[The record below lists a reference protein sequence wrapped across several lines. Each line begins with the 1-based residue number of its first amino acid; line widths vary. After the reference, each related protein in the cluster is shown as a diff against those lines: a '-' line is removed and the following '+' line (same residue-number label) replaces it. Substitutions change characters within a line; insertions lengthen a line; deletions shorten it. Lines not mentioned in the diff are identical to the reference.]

1 MMMLSC
7 LGLGSNGVG
16 VSSARTNSIDN
27 NISNMNNQ
35 NIYRFKLK
43 NACISNMNIQS
54 LYFLP
59 ITNKDQI

>member
-35 NIYRFKLK
+35 NTCMFKLK

>member
-7 LGLGSNGVG
+7 LGLRSNGVG

-35 NIYRFKLK
+35 NTCRFKLK